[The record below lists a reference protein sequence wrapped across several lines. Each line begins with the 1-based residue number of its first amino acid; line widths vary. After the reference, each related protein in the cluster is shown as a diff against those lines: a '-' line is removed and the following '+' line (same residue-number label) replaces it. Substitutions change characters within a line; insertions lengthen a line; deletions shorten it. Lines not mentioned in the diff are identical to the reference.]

1 MRLCE
6 VCGKEKKEYLNNS
19 KTHTKSEDI
28 CRTELVNAST
38 RNENKVLCPLV
49 IDFLVDLMK
58 TATSFDSPL
67 YKDFDSFLIAN
78 DKVFNAIDLIGKISE
93 IIKTKMIIAGNT
105 YAWDDTFK
113 KTLKNGKIS
122 QYQLNQ
128 QKYQLD
134 HINSEIKKETEFSNL
149 LPASFVNCSIIFVA
163 TLSLNSKWDVSS
175 QFDIARTK
183 IEKFANNPDSVNM
196 MYQKNE
202 QNCIL
207 KSDKFSMGILYT
219 TEHHIQLRLFLPN
232 VDKSKRKY
240 NQEQRTESVYSLEEV
255 LAEITAGFLFDTQPL
270 TKGKLI
276 LPRFKIE
283 SKTDLTDA
291 MLARIPNLKTR
302 GCDFI
307 EKLGSS
313 AGDFKIFTK
322 VKFTVDESGASVKA
336 AAAAGGTRGASKT
349 DTLKFDRPFI
359 AYFVDTEHRIIYA
372 SATYMQ
378 GEVVIGEP
386 DQTIVE
392 TWIEDDS
399 TRIYAIPNSGTYIG
413 IQVQYINPYGDD
425 FLDLT
430 GSVSNMT
437 ISPGTTPEIN
447 ITIPV
452 KPGKQFKLQYRRN
465 GIEARETQKETL
477 LCTETYTGPDGKE
490 EPEPTIEMKFN
501 EICDTSST
509 LEKPAGEKN
518 DSMLLDFKY
527 AKTNTA
533 TEKIYTFDFKIIVQ
547 FMVPDLSDVPT

>member
-19 KTHTKSEDI
+19 KTHTKSEYI

-58 TATSFDSPL
+58 TATSFGSPL

-93 IIKTKMIIAGNT
+93 IVKTKMIIAGNT

-202 QNCIL
+202 QNCIFE
-207 KSDKFSMGILYT
+207 SDKFSMGILYT

-276 LPRFKIE
+276 LPRFEIE
-283 SKTDLTDA
+283 SETDLTDA
-291 MLARIPNLKTR
+291 MLARIPTLKTR

-313 AGDFKIFTK
+313 AGNFKIFTK

-336 AAAAGGTRGASKT
+336 AAAAGGTRGASKP
-349 DTLKFDRPFI
+349 DILKFDRPFI
-359 AYFVDTEHRIIYA
+359 AYFVDTEHRKIYA

-378 GEVVIGEP
+378 GEVVVGVP

-392 TWIEDDS
+392 AWIEDNS
-399 TRIYAIPNSGTYIG
+399 TRIFAIPNSGTYIG
-413 IQVQYINPYGDD
+413 IQVQDIDPCGNL
-425 FLDLT
+425 FFDLS
-430 GSVSNMT
+430 GSVSNMKIT
-437 ISPGTTPEIN
+437 EGTTTEGTTTEIK
-447 ITIPV
+447 IEIEV
-452 KPGKQFKLQYRRN
+452 QAGKQFMLQYRRN
-465 GIEARETQKETL
+465 GIEARETQK
-477 LCTETYTGPDGKE
+477 
-490 EPEPTIEMKFN
+490 
-501 EICDTSST
+501 
-509 LEKPAGEKN
+509 
-518 DSMLLDFKY
+518 
-527 AKTNTA
+527 
-533 TEKIYTFDFKIIVQ
+533 
-547 FMVPDLSDVPT
+547 

>member
-58 TATSFDSPL
+58 TATSFDSQL

-128 QKYQLD
+128 QQYQLD
-134 HINSEIKKETEFSNL
+134 HINSEIKKETEFLNL

-392 TWIEDDS
+392 TWIEDNS

-452 KPGKQFKLQYRRN
+452 EPGKQFKLQYRRN

-477 LCTETYTGPDGKE
+477 LCTETYICPDGDE
-490 EPEPTIEMKFN
+490 EQEPTIEMKFN

-533 TEKIYTFDFKIIVQ
+533 TAKIYTFDFKIIVE
-547 FMVPDLSDVPT
+547 FTVKVLSDVPT